1 MASSNIR
8 IESAY
13 YGDEK
18 SFANITAS
26 FINRAIG
33 GNIEVTA
40 NGDLKPTFEAAT
52 ETKLEPA
59 DEKEIREDSIK
70 ACGGEADQKC
80 LEATKLKLAQE
91 KLKEKERT
99 DLGKGV
105 MKGDRL
111 TVNIV
116 DGNGKRRTLITPAG
130 QPFKLQNIIGGAT
143 NTVTALPTLEQTQQ
157 RVITIISVIVGT
169 FIWVF
174 SIVANYAIFM
184 REAVATGKDSFR
196 IVAYVTTAIA
206 AFFPGSGLFILIFWF
221 GFQAFVREYVART

>member
-18 SFANITAS
+18 SFSNITAS
-26 FINRAIG
+26 FINRVIG
-33 GNIEVTA
+33 GNIAVTA

-52 ETKLEPA
+52 ETKLEAA
-59 DEKEIREDSIK
+59 DEKEIREEAVK

-80 LEATKLKLAQE
+80 LEATKLKLSQE

-130 QPFKLQNIIGGAT
+130 QEFKLQNVIGGTT
-143 NTVTALPTLEQTQQ
+143 NTPMGLPTLEKTQE
-157 RVITIISVIVGT
+157 RVIMIVTVIVSA
-169 FIWVF
+169 FVWVF

-184 REAVATGKDSFR
+184 REAVATGKDSYR
-196 IVAYVTTAIA
+196 IVAYVTAAIA
-206 AFFPGSGLFILIFWF
+206 ALFPGAGFFTLMFWF
-221 GFQAFVREYVART
+221 GFNSFLREYVART